1 MRRYC
6 NSEYN
11 LVFKNI
17 VYKNSQ
23 LASKMSNFFCSDYTR
38 QLGEDV
44 IGSATDYQT
53 YILVECPL
61 PWVSNAFDSK
71 WVPKNLQILVEEV
84 TQSKL
89 PIRFLL
95 IANEL
100 THKVEHTTLLIYQ
113 KQEGLSHGYNKYEF
127 QLPHI
132 EQVAGVVKKWL
143 WGKMPGYEIETSVSR
158 DILVCTHGSHDK
170 CCARYGNPFYFNAA
184 ATIDNLNLENIRI
197 WKSSHFGG
205 HRFAPTAIDLP
216 EARYYGLLDQD
227 SFRAILQRSGDI
239 DCLNQVYRGW
249 GILPSAIQVL
259 ERDLILRHG
268 WDWFNYKV
276 AGRILEQS
284 LDNNTILGEL
294 TVEKSSGSL
303 FTYQAKLVKDS
314 TKTVELKSSCSAE
327 RTSVFKKYK
336 VENLCLVADKVVICS
351 R

>member
-1 MRRYC
+1 
-6 NSEYN
+6 
-11 LVFKNI
+11 
-17 VYKNSQ
+17 
-23 LASKMSNFFCSDYTR
+23 MSNFFCSDYTR
-38 QLGEDV
+38 QIGEEV

-61 PWVSNAFDSK
+61 PWVSNAFNSK

-84 TQSKL
+84 NQSKL

-95 IANEL
+95 IANDL
-100 THKVEHTTLLIYQ
+100 TNKVDYTTLLIYQ
-113 KQEGLSHGYNKYEF
+113 KQEGLSREYNKYEF
-127 QLPHI
+127 KLPHI

-143 WGKMPGYEIETSVSR
+143 CGKMPGYELETSVTR

-170 CCARYGNPFYFNAA
+170 CCARYGNPFYFHAA
-184 ATIDNLNLENIRI
+184 ANIVSLNLENVRI

-216 EARYYGLLDQD
+216 EGRYYGLLDED
-227 SFRAILQRSGDI
+227 SFRSILTRTGDI
-239 DCLNQVYRGW
+239 NCLNQVYRGW

-259 ERDLILRHG
+259 ERDLILDHG
-268 WDWFNYKV
+268 WDWFKYKV
-276 AGRILEQS
+276 SGKILEQS

-303 FTYQAKLVKDS
+303 CTYQAKIVKDN
-314 TKTVELKSSCSAE
+314 TKTVEVKGSCSAE
-327 RTSVFKKYK
+327 RTSVFKKYT
-336 VENLCLVADKVVICS
+336 VEHLWLVAEKVVSCS